1 MYDISNVQRKPI
13 TADQA
18 ERPLESSLPQL
29 LSHCQI
35 LLSQGKEFTLQ
46 GGWSGN
52 FLRLSSMI
60 SPEGVRWMARR
71 THFTCIWGCQ
81 GGSWILGLYIK
92 DRAYPLILGGDS
104 CPRMLS
110 SLDSFAWLPP
120 AVLGQGP
127 EGFPGLCWGGIWS
140 ETSWWLEME
149 LFVYWPHAY
158 YLLYVAR
165 SDLAYLSTALHLS
178 EGLSWTRV
186 RKVQPPGWLPHFV
199 NNV

>member
-1 MYDISNVQRKPI
+1 MYDISNVQRKLI

-35 LLSQGKEFTLQ
+35 LLSQEKEFTLQ
-46 GGWSGN
+46 EGWSGN
-52 FLRLSSMI
+52 FLCLSSVI
-60 SPEGVRWMARR
+60 SPEAVRWMARR

-81 GGSWILGLYIK
+81 GGSWILRLYIK

-127 EGFPGLCWGGIWS
+127 EGFPGLCQWWNLIRDFLVTWDGTVCVLATCILSSVCRLFRPFLSFYCFASFRGLLLNKGQK
-140 ETSWWLEME
+140 TAASW
-149 LFVYWPHAY
+149 
-158 YLLYVAR
+158 
-165 SDLAYLSTALHLS
+165 LAA
-178 EGLSWTRV
+178 
-186 RKVQPPGWLPHFV
+186 
-199 NNV
+199 